1 MSKANHGL
9 IKRRVPRRQPTRKG
23 SKRRFKVK
31 RERWTGDWHQI
42 IREEARGTARHDTT
56 RHSRMTIDT
65 HRQKKNMRQCH
76 VSPHE
81 PCSLKQ
87 QQKDPRAVALD
98 ILWQKPEAWS

>member
-65 HRQKKNMRQCH
+65 HRQKKKHATMSRLT
-76 VSPHE
+76 S
-81 PCSLKQ
+81 
-87 QQKDPRAVALD
+87 RAMLA
-98 ILWQKPEAWS
+98 KTTAKRPARGGA